1 MQAIDQAAER
11 EEHHRQAA
19 LARWRERQSAIGV
32 SAFECAD
39 CGEPIPQAR
48 REIVVG
54 CETCIECQAERE
66 RHAKA

>member
-19 LARWRERQSAIGV
+19 LARWRERQNAVGV
-32 SAFECAD
+32 SAFECED
-39 CGEPIPQAR
+39 CGEPIPRAR
-48 REIVVG
+48 REVVIG
-54 CETCIECQAERE
+54 CCTCVTCQAERE